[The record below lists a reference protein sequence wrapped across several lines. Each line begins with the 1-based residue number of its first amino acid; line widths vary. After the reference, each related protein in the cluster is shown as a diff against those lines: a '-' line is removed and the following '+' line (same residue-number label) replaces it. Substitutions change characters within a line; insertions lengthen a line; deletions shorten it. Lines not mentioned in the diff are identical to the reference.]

1 MSPHFTMEERAW
13 HAWIEPARPDT
24 ASDRQREAYEGSVWP
39 HSPYFRLLAWHPD
52 SLAAR
57 TALDRAIF
65 LSRQGLPRGDR
76 ELAATVTS
84 RVNGCEL
91 CASVHARF
99 TATFS
104 KDAETVKRLLLEGP
118 EAQMEPRAQAIS
130 RAAAALTR
138 SPIAFGAHHV
148 AELTEAGLSP
158 ADIYDVI
165 QSTAFFAWANRL
177 MLSLGAPAAP
187 DEVDAAALADQ
198 RAADQFAAG
207 NGTVASKS

>member
-13 HAWIEPARPDT
+13 HAWVTPAGPDT
-24 ASDRQREAYEGSVWP
+24 ASERQREAYEGSVWP

-65 LSRQGLPRGDR
+65 LSRQGLSRGDR

-99 TATFS
+99 TVAFS
-104 KDAETVKRLLLEGP
+104 KDAETVERLLLEGP
-118 EAQMEPRAQAIS
+118 ETELEGRTRAIV
-130 RAAAALTR
+130 RASAALTS
-138 SPIAFGAHHV
+138 SPISFGQHHV
-148 AELTEAGLSP
+148 AELREAGLSD
-158 ADIYDVI
+158 ADISDVI
-165 QSTAFFAWANRL
+165 QSAAFFAWANRL
-177 MLSLGAPAAP
+177 MLSLGAPDRPAAA
-187 DEVDAAALADQ
+187 DDAALADQ
-198 RAADQFAAG
+198 READRLAAEG
-207 NGTVASKS
+207 

>member
-13 HAWIEPARPDT
+13 HAWIEPAGPDT
-24 ASDRQREAYEGSVWP
+24 SSDRQREAYEGSVWP

-57 TALDRAIF
+57 TSLDRAIF
-65 LSRQGLPRGDR
+65 LTRGGLPRGDR
-76 ELAATVTS
+76 ELAATVAS

-104 KDAETVKRLLLEGP
+104 KDAETVERLLREGP
-118 EAQMEPRAQAIS
+118 ETELEPRARAIV
-130 RAAAALTR
+130 RAASALTN
-138 SPIAFGAHHV
+138 SPIAFGEHHV
-148 AELTEAGLSP
+148 RELREVGLSD
-158 ADIYDVI
+158 ADVFDVI

-177 MLSLGAPAAP
+177 MLSFGAPAAP
-187 DEVDAAALADQ
+187 GEVDDAALSDQ
-198 RAADQFAAG
+198 RAADRAAAG
-207 NGTVASKS
+207 D

>member
-13 HAWIEPARPDT
+13 HAWLEPAGPET
-24 ASDRQREAYEGSVWP
+24 ASERQRESYEASVWP
-39 HSPYFRLLAWHPD
+39 NSPYFRLLAWHPD

-65 LSRQGLPRGDR
+65 LTRGGLPRGDR
-76 ELAATVTS
+76 ELAATVAS

-104 KDAETVKRLLLEGP
+104 KDAETVARLLREGP
-118 EAQMEPRAQAIS
+118 ETELEPRARAIV

-138 SPIAFGAHHV
+138 SPIAFDGHHV
-148 AELTEAGLSP
+148 RELREAGLSD
-158 ADIYDVI
+158 ADVFDVI
-165 QSTAFFAWANRL
+165 QATAFFAWANRL

-187 DEVDAAALADQ
+187 GSGDGEALADQ
-198 RAADQFAAG
+198 RAADRVAADG
-207 NGTVASKS
+207 

>member
-1 MSPHFTMEERAW
+1 MSAHFTMEERAW
-13 HAWIEPARPDT
+13 HAWLEPAAPET
-24 ASDRQREAYEGSVWP
+24 ASDRQRDAYETSVWP

-65 LSRQGLPRGDR
+65 LARGGLARGDR
-76 ELAATVTS
+76 ELAATVAS

-104 KDAETVKRLLLEGP
+104 KDAETVERLLREGP
-118 EAQMEPRAQAIS
+118 ETELEPRSRAIV

-138 SPIAFGAHHV
+138 SPVSFGDHHV
-148 AELTEAGLSP
+148 RELRAAGLSD
-158 ADIYDVI
+158 ADVFDVI

-177 MLSLGAPAAP
+177 MLSLGAPDAP
-187 DEVDAAALADQ
+187 GEADGAALADQ
-198 RAADQFAAG
+198 RAADRAASRG
-207 NGTVASKS
+207 